1 MPRGDT
7 ATEEHTSQT
16 HMHCAH
22 VCPFATATAIQTFRS
37 EINHFPYSKLLSKQ
51 RVQRS
56 STTSTTIHLRKFMRV
71 QCQRYTESISLK
83 ILLVKFT
90 NRANYVYLLN
100 YGKFDTRYIYICLC
114 TVSARIEWANS
125 TIAVLNEEYRT
136 KHEHF
141 EHVPNMF
148 DARRERKVI
157 QPQPLLLWK
166 SFQSSQRNAFGQC
179 HVADE
184 EVQMNLWIWWQ
195 RGWSDLK
202 CACVCVCMCLLEP
215 RISLWCKC

>member
-100 YGKFDTRYIYICLC
+100 YGKFDTRYIYMSLHCLC
-114 TVSARIEWANS
+114 SNWVSKQHNCRPQRRIPYETWTFRTCSQHVRCTKRKKSHSTATIVVVEKFPKQPKKCLWPMPCGRRRSANES
-125 TIAVLNEEYRT
+125 LDLMTAGLIW
-136 KHEHF
+136 F
-141 EHVPNMF
+141 EM
-148 DARRERKVI
+148 
-157 QPQPLLLWK
+157 
-166 SFQSSQRNAFGQC
+166 
-179 HVADE
+179 
-184 EVQMNLWIWWQ
+184 
-195 RGWSDLK
+195 
-202 CACVCVCMCLLEP
+202 CVCVCVYVFA
-215 RISLWCKC
+215 RTSNISLV